1 MLLIQNVPTHHWGEE
16 EVKLLLAE
24 SFRLKYTFAD
34 ARSHLP
40 AAR

>member
-1 MLLIQNVPTHHWGEE
+1 MILIQNVPTYHWGEE

-34 ARSHLP
+34 APSHLP
-40 AAR
+40 TNR